1 MDHDATSQGR
11 AHDDPARP
19 VEIEGEGPRPAEADR
34 QRYRARSR
42 WIYTAVGVFMGL
54 AVLYGFDLVN
64 SIGRVPRGAEVA
76 GIKVGGMRTADAEQ
90 LLITELGPKV
100 DDPVDLRAG
109 VVSTTL
115 DPQEVGLSVDW
126 QGTLDRAGEQPLNPI
141 TRLISLF
148 WSTEVGIASVIP
160 DERLTLFLERLAL
173 EADFEPREGAIWFDR
188 DEVRSAIPLDG
199 QSLQIENSRDAVLE
213 HWLDDDGVDLAVDY
227 TPTETDADEVRAL
240 IRDVAEPAAGRE
252 MTLLAS
258 RMREDGTEPPVT
270 VVTTR
275 LPPPPVPPGSARP
288 TPSER
293 ELEMIDADDPDAVP
307 VAFPRD
313 RIGEY
318 LSFVRDGPVLEPR
331 FDADAAKGILEPLLE
346 ETEQEGRDATFE
358 FSGSTASVVPA
369 VQGRTVSWG
378 PLLGALPGQLTDTE
392 GPRVLPVAYVDR
404 DPELTTEEA
413 ERAGIRAP
421 VGEFTVAVGANGPAQ
436 SMIASLA
443 GHFIPAGESFSMEEV
458 AGTVSGDVS
467 ADAVATALFNAAF
480 EAGAQDLVR
489 TGRGVDGEAFPSG
502 RDATASADVGFRN
515 DQGTGLVIDA
525 SGSGNS
531 VTVRLWGTPEYDV
544 RVSTSPRSD
553 VRRPQT
559 RVVTSAGCTPEP
571 GANGYTVSVTRTV
584 LRGDTTVSTDTFS
597 STYAPRD
604 RIECRTASSAPSA
617 PGGGGN
623 GGESSPDDP
632 APAPGQGGPI
642 GIPGLPEIPLP
653 QIPGLPGN

>member
-1 MDHDATSQGR
+1 VDEPTTGHGR
-11 AHDDPARP
+11 TDEGPAAP
-19 VEIEGEGPRPAEADR
+19 VEIEGAQPRPAEADR
-34 QRYRARSR
+34 ERYRTRSR
-42 WIYTAVGVFMGL
+42 WIYTAVGIFMGL
-54 AVLYGFDLVN
+54 AVLYGFDLVH

-76 GIKVGGMRTADAEQ
+76 GIQVGGMRTADAED
-90 LLITELGPKV
+90 LLVSELGPKV
-100 DDPVDLRAG
+100 DDEVDLRAG

-115 DPQEVGLSVDW
+115 DPQAVGLSVDW

-160 DERLTLFLERLAL
+160 DERLTEFLERLAL
-173 EADFEPREGAIWFDR
+173 QADFEPREGAIWFDR

-199 QSLQIENSRDAVLE
+199 QRMRIEDSRDAVLA
-213 HWLDDDGVDLAVDY
+213 HWLDDDGVDLPVDY

-240 IRDVAEPAAGRE
+240 IRDVAEPAAGRDV
-252 MTLLAS
+252 TLLAS
-258 RMREDGTEPPVT
+258 RMREDGSEPPVV

-275 LPPPPVPPGSARP
+275 LPAPPVAPGRERP
-288 TPSER
+288 TPGER
-293 ELEMIDADDPDAVP
+293 ELEMIDPDDPDAVP
-307 VAFPRD
+307 VVFPRD

-318 LSFVRDGPVLEPR
+318 LSFVREGAVLEPR

-358 FSGSTASVVPA
+358 FSGSTATVVPA

-378 PLLGALPGQLTDTE
+378 PLLGALPGQLVDAD

-421 VGEFTVAVGANGPAQ
+421 VGEFTVAVGASGQAQ

-489 TGRGVDGEAFPSG
+489 SGRGVDGEAFPSG

-515 DQGTGLVIDA
+515 EQSTGLVIDA

-544 RVSTSPRSD
+544 RVSTAPRSD
-553 VRRPQT
+553 IRRAQT
-559 RVVTSAGCTPEP
+559 RVVSTAGCTPEA
-571 GANGYTVSVTRTV
+571 GSDGYTARVTRTV
-584 LRGDTTVSTDTFS
+584 LLGDTTVSTDTFT

-604 RIECRTASSAPSA
+604 RIECRGAPPPPPA
-617 PGGGGN
+617 GGGDP
-623 GGESSPDDP
+623 EPDDP
-632 APAPGQGGPI
+632 GPAPGPGGPI
-642 GIPGLPEIPLP
+642 GIPGLPDIQLP
-653 QIPGLPGN
+653 EIPGLGGN